1 MTLPQKKESRSY
13 KLITVNNLT
22 PDSACRTFFNNNI
35 YFSAF
40 CNAVLFNGKQ
50 LIDASNLIHYENDS
64 AVIINDTKKVEDK
77 KRRRDIIV
85 RGDIHGIYCLFGIE
99 HQSTIDQ
106 EMVIRCGNY
115 EMMEYLK
122 QIKKGEKVIPQVMIV
137 FYTGDRKWNAPLRL
151 SDYFKIP
158 EELKEYVNDWKI
170 KVVDVKEINTS
181 KIKDEQTRYF
191 IEAIQAMYKGNF
203 EGLHRKI
210 KMNRDNLIYAAII
223 TRSLDLIKDL
233 PEGDEIDMCEGMERM
248 AEGFRSEGRK
258 QGILV
263 GRKEGENREKKTTLL
278 SQLKVKLGN
287 VSNQLEQAIQNSS
300 MEKLN
305 ILTLAIFDITS
316 EEDVLKI
323 IN

>member
-1 MTLPQKKESRSY
+1 M
-13 KLITVNNLT
+13 ITVNNLT
-22 PDSACRTFFNNNI
+22 PDSACRTFFNNDI

-40 CNAVLFNGKQ
+40 CNAVLFNGRQ
-50 LIDASNLIHYENDS
+50 LISAQNLIHYENDS

-77 KRRRDIIV
+77 KRRRDIV
-85 RGDIHGIYCLFGIE
+85 VKTDINGVYCLLSIE
-99 HQSTIDQ
+99 HQSTIDKN
-106 EMVIRCGNY
+106 MVMRYGNY

-151 SDYFKIP
+151 SDYFEIP

-278 SQLKVKLGN
+278 SLLKVKLGN

-305 ILTLAIFDITS
+305 TLTLAIFDITS

-323 IN
+323 VK

>member
-1 MTLPQKKESRSY
+1 M
-13 KLITVNNLT
+13 ITVNNLT
-22 PDSACRTFFNNNI
+22 PDSACRTFFNNDI

-40 CNAVLFNGKQ
+40 CNAVLFNGRQ
-50 LIDASNLIHYENDS
+50 LISAQNLIHYENDS

-170 KVVDVKEINTS
+170 KVVDVKEIDTS

-278 SQLKVKLGN
+278 SLLKVKLGN

-300 MEKLN
+300 IEKLN
-305 ILTLAIFDITS
+305 TLTISIFDITS